1 MSLTLLKIRRTHPL
15 IFGPVAPLPPV
26 IEHLECRLTRIYNLF
41 DLFVCRLQYHVSEFK
56 SIIHLETCKIRLTD
70 LDMCGNTYTL
80 QNHPHTLFGNSYC
93 VLFLQIVNDV
103 WF

>member
-1 MSLTLLKIRRTHPL
+1 MLLTLLKIHRTHPL

-26 IEHLECRLTRIYNLF
+26 IEHLEFRLIRIYNLL

-70 LDMCGNTYTL
+70 LVMCGNTYTL

>member
-26 IEHLECRLTRIYNLF
+26 IEYLEFRLIRIYNLL

-80 QNHPHTLFGNSYC
+80 QNHSDKIYDDTL
-93 VLFLQIVNDV
+93 
-103 WF
+103 